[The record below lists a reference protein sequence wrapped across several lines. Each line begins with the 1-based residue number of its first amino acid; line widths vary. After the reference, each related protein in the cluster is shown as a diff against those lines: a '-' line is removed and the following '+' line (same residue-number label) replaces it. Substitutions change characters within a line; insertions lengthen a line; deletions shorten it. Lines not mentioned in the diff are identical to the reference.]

1 MRVDVEYRPYLGS
14 IWLKRGNVSYGAHWF
29 GLGPVRKRAIL
40 EAKMRQTVRYGAPWL
55 WG

>member
-1 MRVDVEYRPYLGS
+1 MRVDVEHRPYLGS
-14 IWLKRGNVSYGAHWF
+14 IWLKRGHVSYGANWY
-29 GLGPVRKRAIL
+29 GRGPVRKRAIL

>member
-1 MRVDVEYRPYLGS
+1 MRVDVEHRPWNGS
-14 IWLKRGNVSYGAHWF
+14 IWLKRGRTCYGARWY
-29 GLGPVRKRAIL
+29 GKGPVRKRAIL